1 MTSLSATWGRDA
13 RVIGVVCMPHMM
25 SHFYY
30 IVLPPMAVALTA
42 AFGISY
48 LEFGA
53 IMTSFALAAGISQT
67 PVGFLV
73 DRIGGRSVL
82 IVGTILEACAIG
94 AIGLAD
100 SYWQLIALGLIA
112 GLGHTVFHPADYSI
126 LVAGVTRERLGRAF
140 AFHSFSGYLGF
151 ASAPLFM
158 TLIADNLDWR
168 AAFLFAGALGLF
180 SGLVVLLSGNILN
193 GGMRHR
199 IEGRSKPSE
208 AGEKVRNGETARGL
222 KLLLSAPILMCFLYF
237 VLHQLGGG
245 GLRTYLPAALEEMYG
260 TERSIGGL
268 ALSILMMGTAV
279 GILAGGFLADRIGP
293 RIGTA
298 ALTLIPAGLII
309 ALMGWYDLPL
319 PLLVLILGLAGCLI
333 GILIPSRDLLLR
345 SVTPEGS
352 MGKVMGFTST
362 GANVGGALIPMI
374 LGAIMDLRAF
384 SWIFWISAIFIGA
397 AFLTFSTV
405 RGKYG
410 AARSDG

>member
-13 RVIGVVCMPHMM
+13 RVIGLVCLPHMM

-30 IVLPPMAVALTA
+30 TVLPPMAVALTA

-48 LEFGA
+48 FEFGT
-53 IMTSFALAAGISQT
+53 ILTSFALAAGISQT

-73 DRIGGRSVL
+73 DRIGGRPVL
-82 IVGTILEACAIG
+82 IAGVAMEACAIG

-112 GLGHTVFHPADYSI
+112 GFGHTVFHPADYSI
-126 LVAGVTRERLGRAF
+126 LAAGVTRERLGRAF

-158 TLIADNLDWR
+158 TLLTEYLDWR
-168 AAFLFAGALGLF
+168 AAFLLAGALGLF
-180 SGLVVLLSGNILN
+180 SGLVVLLSGNLLN
-193 GGMRHR
+193 DDMRHR
-199 IEGRSKPSE
+199 IERRSIRSE
-208 AGEKVRNGETARGL
+208 TGEKARHGETARGV
-222 KLLLSAPILMCFLYF
+222 KLLFSVPILMCFLYF

-245 GLRTYLPAALEEMYG
+245 GLRTFLPAALKEMYG
-260 TERSIGGL
+260 TELSAGGL
-268 ALSILMMGTAV
+268 ALSIFMLGTAA

-298 ALTLIPAGLII
+298 AITLIPAGLMI

-319 PLLVLILGLAGCLI
+319 PKLIVALAAAGCLI

-374 LGAIMDLRAF
+374 LGHIMDLKAF

-405 RGKYG
+405 RGKYS
-410 AARSDG
+410 ADR